1 MSSSRELSDTLPCL
15 LDPQD
20 CQEKHQHLN
29 CRRCGVAKKKLTH
42 QLNLAQLVPQPDKI
56 DPKSRTGE
64 GANPEEAE
72 SLIQFDTLV
81 LHDLSRLSR
90 RTPLAF
96 QGKKICS
103 WFAKGSKR
111 RLDRI
116 VKNPVLVYEHNSIN
130 LRISKP
136 RKFEALCKRIY
147 VQPPH
152 TPCTP

>member
-29 CRRCGVAKKKLTH
+29 CRRCGVAKKKSTH

-56 DPKSRTGE
+56 DPSQEQGKALILKKLKVWYSLTHSSCTFDTVWHTR
-64 GANPEEAE
+64 PVR
-72 SLIQFDTLV
+72 LIQFDTLV
-81 LHDLSRLSR
+81 LYDLSRLSR

-96 QGKKICS
+96 Q
-103 WFAKGSKR
+103 AKRIVPDLQKDLKR

-116 VKNPVLVYEHNSIN
+116 VKNPVLVYKSHNFKNIT
-130 LRISKP
+130 R
-136 RKFEALCKRIY
+136 
-147 VQPPH
+147 
-152 TPCTP
+152 